1 MHLLV
6 LVINKLENFAL
17 WVSSSLCFQ
26 TFNWFQILFPNDLDF
41 KIQHLTHLRVRS
53 VNLLSLDDVK
63 CPFFLALFGRLFE
76 GSFSIDKPR
85 ILWLPSVQCVNTQ
98 INEATCIYI
107 YIHIHRNA
115 FMFLLSFSI
124 STHSAKKN
132 VVVQRAQPLS
142 LIGPNGIQILQNFP
156 RGQCYLGVC
165 PSRQKAI

>member
-107 YIHIHRNA
+107 YTYTQKCIHVFAIIQHQYT
-115 FMFLLSFSI
+115 FCEKKCGS
-124 STHSAKKN
+124 SA
-132 VVVQRAQPLS
+132 RTA
-142 LIGPNGIQILQNFP
+142 
-156 RGQCYLGVC
+156 
-165 PSRQKAI
+165 A

>member
-107 YIHIHRNA
+107 YIYIYTEMHSC
-115 FMFLLSFSI
+115 FCY
-124 STHSAKKN
+124 HSASVHILRKKMW
-132 VVVQRAQPLS
+132 
-142 LIGPNGIQILQNFP
+142 
-156 RGQCYLGVC
+156 
-165 PSRQKAI
+165 